1 MRGRVRVRVRVR
13 GRVRVHHSID
23 STGPAS
29 RRGSEWARWSE
40 ARWGQLGRG

>member
-1 MRGRVRVRVRVR
+1 MRGRVGVRVRVR

-23 STGPAS
+23 STAGS